1 MKICKEIVKR
11 GGGGLGG
18 GGFIFDEHNTK
29 IFIFVEFCVNTH
41 ESAATMP
48 GKFKN

>member
-11 GGGGLGG
+11 GGVN
-18 GGFIFDEHNTK
+18 FDEDNTK

>member
-1 MKICKEIVKR
+1 MRIEKYLLIKELK
-11 GGGGLGG
+11 GGGV
-18 GGFIFDEHNTK
+18 FKFDKHNTK

>member
-1 MKICKEIVKR
+1 MKICKEILKK
-11 GGGGLGG
+11 G

>member
-1 MKICKEIVKR
+1 MKICKEIVKKY
-11 GGGGLGG
+11 GQKIGE
-18 GGFIFDEHNTK
+18 FKFDEHNTK

-48 GKFKN
+48 DKFKN